1 MPQIPSFLQPFPISP
16 QSGNITNW
24 STIVFFHAIIYFC
37 GQHVLNHHVV
47 FAHPELCESPWT
59 PTQWFTS
66 HSGTIATQRLAPG
79 IIVRKA
85 STECRLGTN
94 GKGMLMFLPL
104 QPLSWAKEYIYIY
117 KFQKEI
123 LVVTSSRGIPYG
135 HKATYIYNQ
144 SKKINTVLTSVSAT
158 FSDQEMT
165 RQTGSRDIHPCFSLS
180 GSVLIP
186 LKKNHINHQLGHI
199 YIYT

>member
-1 MPQIPSFLQPFPISP
+1 MPPGHQWQRDADVSP
-16 QSGNITNW
+16 T
-24 STIVFFHAIIYFC
+24 
-37 GQHVLNHHVV
+37 
-47 FAHPELCESPWT
+47 
-59 PTQWFTS
+59 
-66 HSGTIATQRLAPG
+66 ATL
-79 IIVRKA
+79 K
-85 STECRLGTN
+85 L
-94 GKGMLMFLPL
+94 GKGI
-104 QPLSWAKEYIYIY
+104 YIYIN

-123 LVVTSSRGIPYG
+123 LVVTSSRGVPYG

-144 SKKINTVLTSVSAT
+144 SKNINTVLTSVSAT